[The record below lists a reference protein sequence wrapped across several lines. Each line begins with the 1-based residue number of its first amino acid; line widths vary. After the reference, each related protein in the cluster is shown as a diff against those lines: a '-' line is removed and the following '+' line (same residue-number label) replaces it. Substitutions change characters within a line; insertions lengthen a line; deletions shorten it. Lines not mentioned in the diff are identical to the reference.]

1 MKVKDARK
9 RSRWIREIPSKTS
22 DGMHQS
28 ISVYQKSTPTKD
40 KPGDTRLYKGKG
52 VSSDPVTATMG
63 SQEESLHK
71 AYKTPSDSLS
81 RLIIK
86 SLQVP
91 QKKSL
96 KKEDYLKGE
105 NKWQMQ
111 LQ

>member
-81 RLIIK
+81 RADY
-86 SLQVP
+86 
-91 QKKSL
+91 KKLTSTPKEKP
-96 KKEDYLKGE
+96 KKRGLFKRR
-105 NKWQMQ
+105 K
-111 LQ
+111 